1 MYDEDAIYRIIEL
14 IDGMLDSIQIIQE
27 RVSGIKSANDFLISP
42 DNMFILDGICMKL
55 IFIGESIKTID
66 KLSKGELFPLYPA
79 IPWKEIMK
87 LRDIIAHHYFKIDV
101 DIVYSTI
108 KEDLSPLEN
117 TLRQLKDYEERRC
130 SATNLRNQLYPLQRF
145 ACSAVYSS
153 CF

>member
-55 IFIGESIKTID
+55 MFIGESIKTID

-130 SATNLRNQLYPLQRF
+130 SATNLRNQL
-145 ACSAVYSS
+145 
-153 CF
+153 

>member
-66 KLSKGELFPLYPA
+66 KLSKGELFPLYTA

-130 SATNLRNQLYPLQRF
+130 SATNLRNQL
-145 ACSAVYSS
+145 
-153 CF
+153 

>member
-55 IFIGESIKTID
+55 IFIGESIKF
-66 KLSKGELFPLYPA
+66 LSLFLF
-79 IPWKEIMK
+79 IWHSFFEG
-87 LRDIIAHHYFKIDV
+87 
-101 DIVYSTI
+101 
-108 KEDLSPLEN
+108 
-117 TLRQLKDYEERRC
+117 
-130 SATNLRNQLYPLQRF
+130 
-145 ACSAVYSS
+145 

>member
-66 KLSKGELFPLYPA
+66 KLSKGELSRCILLSHG
-79 IPWKEIMK
+79 KK
-87 LRDIIAHHYFKIDV
+87 L
-101 DIVYSTI
+101 
-108 KEDLSPLEN
+108 
-117 TLRQLKDYEERRC
+117 
-130 SATNLRNQLYPLQRF
+130 
-145 ACSAVYSS
+145 
-153 CF
+153 

>member
-87 LRDIIAHHYFKIDV
+87 LQDIIAHHYFKIDV

-130 SATNLRNQLYPLQRF
+130 SATNLRNQL
-145 ACSAVYSS
+145 
-153 CF
+153 

>member
-79 IPWKEIMK
+79 IPWKEIMI
-87 LRDIIAHHYFKIDV
+87 LQDIISHHYFKIDV

-130 SATNLRNQLYPLQRF
+130 SATNLRNQL
-145 ACSAVYSS
+145 
-153 CF
+153 

>member
-1 MYDEDAIYRIIEL
+1 MYDEDVIYRIIEL

-66 KLSKGELFPLYPA
+66 KLSKGELLPLYPA

-117 TLRQLKDYEERRC
+117 TLRQLKDYEERRM
-130 SATNLRNQLYPLQRF
+130 L
-145 ACSAVYSS
+145 
-153 CF
+153 

>member
-1 MYDEDAIYRIIEL
+1 
-14 IDGMLDSIQIIQE
+14 
-27 RVSGIKSANDFLISP
+27 
-42 DNMFILDGICMKL
+42 MFILDGICMKL

-130 SATNLRNQLYPLQRF
+130 SATNLRNQL
-145 ACSAVYSS
+145 
-153 CF
+153 